1 MGDHESPICSGGP
14 VSSQEFLELFR
25 EVAMA
30 LSKDAGYDPT
40 DRKIEV
46 CLQSPVAVP
55 VSLEE
60 AASRIYA
67 GDDRFPKIVNVGLF
81 AVGDHILRYSVV
93 VAGFPYGAWQDT
105 WNTPEG
111 WGPFHR
117 IVFDGIRNC

>member
-1 MGDHESPICSGGP
+1 M
-14 VSSQEFLELFR
+14 SSEEFLDLFR
-25 EVAMA
+25 EVATSLA
-30 LSKDAGYDPT
+30 KGAGYDPT

-60 AASRIYA
+60 AAARIYA

-81 AVGDHILRYSVV
+81 AVGEHILRYSVV
-93 VAGFPYGAWQDT
+93 VTGHPYGTWQDT

-111 WGPFHR
+111 WGPLH
-117 IVFDGIRNC
+117 GIAFNEIRSC